1 MGPSARHTLAVLAIV
16 LAGFAGAACSSD
28 DDSSTSAT
36 TAPSATCTDLQR
48 VQDDVDALTGT
59 NIVQDGTDALE
70 SNLDN
75 LRDSVSDLADSAT
88 GDLKTQA
95 DALRSSVDALSSIAD
110 DAGDQPV
117 TSTLSQISDQ
127 LQTIGSD
134 LTNLLDSAEENLS
147 NCDTADA
154 GGS

>member
-1 MGPSARHTLAVLAIV
+1 MGCSPRRTLAVLAV
-16 LAGFAGAACSSD
+16 ALAAVSGVSCSSD
-28 DDSSTSAT
+28 DDASSSAT
-36 TAPSATCTDLQR
+36 TAASATCTDLQR
-48 VQDDVDALTGT
+48 VQDDVDALTDV

-70 SNLDN
+70 SNLDD
-75 LRDSVSDLADSAT
+75 LQDSASDLADSAT

-95 DALRSSVDALSSIAD
+95 DALRSSVDELSSIAD

-127 LQTIGSD
+127 LRTIGSD
-134 LTNLLDSAEENLS
+134 LTNLLDSADENLS
-147 NCDTADA
+147 NCDTPTT